1 MLVVTL
7 KVAMSEKLNY
17 KFVLTITQVLVNIS
31 KTKSKRELVTV
42 KFEIST
48 GVLVLKLVNVLQR
61 S

>member
-1 MLVVTL
+1 M